1 MWRAMARS
9 KASSCLVGALF
20 VSNMYEYCSAAPGV
34 ASEPDVDMVEDGC
47 LRAGISDRHQ
57 AQADGLKGS
66 CRIVAVEETGGGK

>member
-1 MWRAMARS
+1 
-9 KASSCLVGALF
+9 
-20 VSNMYEYCSAAPGV
+20 
-34 ASEPDVDMVEDGC
+34 MVEDGC